1 MSSELVQRDH
11 LKIQPESEKLKVE
24 INVLE
29 SSLAELERENL
40 GSPLFIQKLGRIF
53 AFGAAGKLEWAR
65 FKLNFKREQ
74 LDDFRNSGMSEATV
88 TGQLRNPDGGRETMR
103 QKMERMIAENPA
115 ELEPHIRRVYQP
127 QIDAGR

>member
-1 MSSELVQRDH
+1 M
-11 LKIQPESEKLKVE
+11 KAE

-40 GSPLFIQKLGRIF
+40 RSSLFMQKLGRIL

-74 LDDFRNSGMSEATV
+74 LDEFRNPGASGVMVA
-88 TGQLRNPDGGRETMR
+88 GQLRTLGDARETMR